1 VNEEEFLQ
9 AVTTEPENFDVQT
22 IFYFDMIPPEMAG
35 LKFNGILSEELM

>member
-22 IFYFDMIPPEMAG
+22 IFYFDMIPSLRDG
-35 LKFNGILSEELM
+35 RIK